1 MATANSTTTADP
13 LDIEPRR
20 EPGEPPPEV
29 KRDRWGRYLLPDPT
43 SGKLQAWTRATTFA
57 KSASDTFALAQ
68 WQSRTVA
75 KGMSMR
81 PDLYALAAATHPDDK
96 ETLNRIA
103 EQAKEAGGGSKAA
116 SIGTALH
123 AFTEQEDRGEKPV
136 VPEPWTDNVALY
148 NKCLVQHQLTI
159 DPNFIEAVVLVP
171 EFGVAGTLDRLGNLP
186 EVPVL
191 RVVDLK
197 TGKDLS
203 YGWMEI
209 AVQLFLYSRASHWYD
224 VATQTLHEM
233 PSVDQKIGNVI
244 HLPVNQKT
252 VALYEVDLELGATVA
267 SHIAPIRELRKRKD
281 YAKLV
286 SPPIEAIAPSDL
298 IKAVP
303 DPEWDE
309 PESESA
315 KITKSV
321 TEGNAADKAVKSG
334 VKFAVEKVG
343 KLWGIRNT
351 EVDRLVLGDDGEPQL
366 FKLKRDAVARIKVLS
381 DPKLIGQQAAE
392 DLAKMKKDEEWPEDE
407 PAPSTAVDK
416 PVQGETETG
425 EKKDPWMARIFEA
438 TSYRELQKLYVAG
451 DEAGTWNER
460 HTKAAAMRKAELEEM
475 ANAPAAADET
485 VELSDDNW

>member
-1 MATANSTTTADP
+1 MANSTTTADP

-43 SGKLQAWTRATTFA
+43 SGKLQSWTRATTFA

-96 ETLNRIA
+96 DTLNRIA

-148 NKCLVQHQLTI
+148 SKCLVQHQLVI
-159 DPNFIEAVVLVP
+159 NPSFIEAVVLVP
-171 EFGVAGTLDRLGNLP
+171 EFGVAGTLDRLGTLP
-186 EVPVL
+186 GISYL

-224 VATQTLHEM
+224 VPTETLHEM
-233 PSVDQKIGNVI
+233 PPVDQKIGNVI

-252 VALYEVDLELGATVA
+252 VALYEVDLELGAAVA
-267 SHIAPIRELRKRKD
+267 GHIAPIREFRKRKD

-303 DPEWDE
+303 DPEWDDE
-309 PESESA
+309 EAESA
-315 KITKSV
+315 KISSSV
-321 TEGNAADKAVKSG
+321 TAGNTADKATKGSRFVP
-334 VKFAVEKVG
+334 EKID
-343 KLWGIRNT
+343 KMWAIRNT
-351 EVDRLVLGDDGEPQL
+351 EIDRLVLGDDGKARL
-366 FKLKRDAVARIKVLS
+366 FKLKRDAVAQIAVIN
-381 DPKLIGQQAAE
+381 DPKLIGQQAAA
-392 DLAKMKKDEEWPEDE
+392 DLEAIKKADEWPEDE
-407 PAPSTAVDK
+407 EKPASLPVDEAVD
-416 PVQGETETG
+416 P
-425 EKKDPWMARIFEA
+425 KDPWMPMIFA
-438 TSYRELQKLYVAG
+438 ANSYEELQDYFRRG
-451 DEAGTWNER
+451 HRAGTWTDR
-460 HTKAAAMRKAELEEM
+460 HTKAAAKRKAELEEIEREI
-475 ANAPAAADET
+475 ANAPSAAEVSTELAD
-485 VELSDDNW
+485 DDW